1 MNIYPTLKKITLS
14 AIALGLLASN
24 PAFSA
29 VTLKLAHYAEPG
41 HPADVAANQM
51 AKNVKERT
59 GGEVKI
65 NVYPANQLGS
75 PNDVLEQNVLGV
87 IDMSLPTQ
95 GHLSKYSLKFATV
108 MTPFAFRD
116 AKHAYDV
123 LDGPFIEWAAP
134 DLEQHNLIYLSNWDW
149 GFRNI
154 TNNKKAINHA
164 SDVEGL
170 KLRTPPE
177 VQLQS
182 AMSALGANV
191 AQLSFNELYMALKQG
206 VVDGQENPLSV
217 IYYNK
222 LYEVQNNLAM
232 TEHVYNSMVNV
243 ISKKK
248 WDKLTPEQQVIL
260 KEESIKAGNMMRET
274 MQKEQVELVKM
285 LEEKGMK
292 VTRPNKAEFKAAM
305 GPAYTKIGQY
315 AGEENLQTF
324 LDMLN

>member
-1 MNIYPTLKKITLS
+1 MKIYPTLKKLTLS

-24 PAFSA
+24 PAYSA
-29 VTLKLAHYAEPG
+29 VKLKLAHFAESG
-41 HPADVAANQM
+41 HPADIAAKQM
-51 AKNVKERT
+51 AKNVSERT
-59 GGEVKI
+59 NGEVKI
-65 NVYPANQLGS
+65 NIYPANQLGS
-75 PNDVLEQNVLGV
+75 PNDVLEQNILGV

-116 AKHAYDV
+116 AQHAYDV
-123 LDGPFIEWAAP
+123 LDGPFIKWASP
-134 DLEQHNLIYLSNWDW
+134 DLAQNNLVYLSNWDW

-154 TNNKKAINHA
+154 TNGKRAINHP
-164 SDVEGL
+164 SDVKGL

-177 VQLQS
+177 VQLQA

-191 AQLSFNELYMALKQG
+191 TQLSFNELYMALKQG

-217 IYYNK
+217 IYHNK
-222 LYEVQNNLAM
+222 VYEVQSNLAM

-248 WDKLTPEQQVIL
+248 WEKLTSEQQIIL
-260 KEESIKAGNMMRET
+260 KEESVKAGNMMRDI
-274 MQKEQVELVKM
+274 MQKNQADLAKL

-292 VTRPNKAEFKAAM
+292 ITYPDKAEFKAAM
-305 GPAYTKIGQY
+305 GPAYEQIGEY
-315 AGEENLQTF
+315 AGKENLQTF
-324 LDMLN
+324 LDMLD